1 MLTIPPDV
9 ERDAMF
15 VKVYLQ
21 TGDGLDACKRAGFII
36 NGYDDRTV
44 AEYLLDRCDIQEAIK
59 LARES
64 KGSKPAS
71 VDITRE
77 SIISDLNEIHRSAM
91 FDKDYTPAIAAKKLQ
106 AQLMGV
112 LQENVQVTHKMD
124 VTRMTDDQLM
134 RLIALKSKQEDL
146 KMIDVTPIGLGQISG
161 PSRANG

>member
-1 MLTIPPDV
+1 MLNIPPDV

-21 TGDGLDACKRAGFII
+21 TGDGLDACKRAGFIV

-59 LARES
+59 IAKES
-64 KGSKPAS
+64 KARKPAA
-71 VDITRE
+71 VEITRE
-77 SIISDLNEIHRSAM
+77 SIISDLNDIHKAAM
-91 FDKDYTPAIAAKKLQ
+91 IDGDYAPAIAAKKLQ

-112 LQENVQVTHKMD
+112 LSENVQITHKMD
-124 VTRMTDDQLM
+124 VTRMTDEQLM

-146 KMIDVTPIGLGQISG
+146 NMIDVTPTGLSQISG
-161 PSRANG
+161 PARTNT

>member
-1 MLTIPPDV
+1 MLNIPPDV

-59 LARES
+59 IAKES
-64 KGSKPAS
+64 KGKKPAS

-77 SIISDLNEIHRSAM
+77 SIISDLDAIHQSAM
-91 FDKDYTPAIAAKKLQ
+91 IDKDYTPAIAAKKLQ

-112 LQENVQVTHKMD
+112 LQETVQVTHKMD

-134 RLIALKSKQEDL
+134 KLIALKSKQEDL
-146 KMIDVTPIGLGQISG
+146 NMIDITPTGLSQISG
-161 PSRANG
+161 PARTNG

>member
-1 MLTIPPDV
+1 MLTIPPDA

-21 TGDGLDACKRAGFII
+21 TGDGLDACKRAGFIV

-59 LARES
+59 LAREN
-64 KGSKPAS
+64 KGSKPAA
-71 VDITRE
+71 VEITRE
-77 SIISDLNEIHRSAM
+77 SIISDLNDIHKQAM
-91 FDKDYTPAIAAKKLQ
+91 VDGDYTPAIAAKKLQ

-124 VTRMTDDQLM
+124 VTRMTDEQLM
-134 RLIALKSKQEDL
+134 KLIALKSKQEDL
-146 KMIDVTPIGLGQISG
+146 KMIDVTPTGLSQISG
-161 PSRANG
+161 PTRTNT